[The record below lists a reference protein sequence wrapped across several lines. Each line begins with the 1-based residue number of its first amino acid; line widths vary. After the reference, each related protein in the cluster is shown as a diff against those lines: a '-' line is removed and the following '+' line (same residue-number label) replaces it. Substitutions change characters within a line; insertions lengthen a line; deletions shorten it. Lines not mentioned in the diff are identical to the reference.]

1 MCAPYNKNK
10 PMLRKIIENKLLFNF
25 ECSFREENNLKLLDL
40 VKIKKLNTT
49 AYKVRVPGHKNQ
61 KQLILK
67 KSNHPNFDGIPKT
80 LDCLKI

>member
-1 MCAPYNKNK
+1 MYAPYNKNK
-10 PMLRKIIENKLLFNF
+10 PMLKKVKENKLLFNF
-25 ECSFREENNLKLLDL
+25 VDSFRKENSLKLLDL
-40 VKIKKLNTT
+40 VKIKKLITT

-67 KSNHPNFDGIPKT
+67 KSNHPNLDGIPKT